1 MVSSRFDVAII
12 RTGVSGVYLEVLGW
26 HGQRSVGVSIGF
38 YSVCS
43 RGRGQSE
50 DTGLY
55 GSLDC
60 SSVGILLILA
70 RLCTVTDGENQQL

>member
-1 MVSSRFDVAII
+1 MAII
-12 RTGVSGVYLEVLGW
+12 RIGVSGVYLEVLGW
-26 HGQRSVGVSIGF
+26 HGQRSVRMSIRF

-43 RGRGQSE
+43 LGHGQSE
-50 DTGLY
+50 DTELY

-70 RLCTVTDGENQQL
+70 RLCTVTDGEDQKL